1 MASSNVLVVEDDDTI
16 RSLLV
21 EFLRARAGVRAEGAR
36 DGVEALHQIATAP
49 PRVIVLDVMMP
60 KMSGVDLLES
70 LKAMISDPSVKSLRE
85 PPAVLII
92 TAASDNLLPTK
103 VITERFP
110 ELVRGVFRKPL
121 DVNLLRA
128 AVESHL

>member
-1 MASSNVLVVEDDDTI
+1 MPSSNVLVVEDDDTI
-16 RSLLV
+16 RTLLV
-21 EFLRARAGVRAEGAR
+21 EFLRAHAGVRVEGAR
-36 DGVEALHQIATAP
+36 DGVEALHQIATEP
-49 PRVIVLDVMMP
+49 PRVIILDVMMP

-92 TAASDNLLPTK
+92 TAAPDNLLPAK
-103 VITERFP
+103 AISERFP